1 MELIKDIL
9 NELYSFDILYLVITI
24 LSLIN
29 CTKKGFLLSV
39 LSASKWLLA
48 YVLTLFLFPK
58 VKPYFIDI
66 IDSEYVLDIAI
77 GVSLYVILIFI
88 ILMVNKGIN
97 RAVTYS
103 SLGNLDRIFG
113 FFFGFLRAYV
123 IVVCIYATLNIIY
136 NHKKWPI
143 NLDDSFTYPWVE
155 KGSNYLIKEFPDKK
169 DYEETKEKVQDI

>member
-9 NELYSFDILYLVITI
+9 NELYSFDIFYLVFTI

-66 IDSEYVLDIAI
+66 IDSEYVLDIVI